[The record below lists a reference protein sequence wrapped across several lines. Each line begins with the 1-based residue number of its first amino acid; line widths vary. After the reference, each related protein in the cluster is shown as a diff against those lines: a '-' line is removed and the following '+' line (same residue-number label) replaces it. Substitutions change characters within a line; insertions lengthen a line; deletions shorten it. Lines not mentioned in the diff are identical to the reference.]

1 MSLQQLVLAS
11 FHGDTAALKPGN
23 VSVYADG
30 HDMTVADFQRSAEV
44 ATPFICHRDWRYG
57 QRLYAATEAT
67 MEAVGCNTN
76 LGMLLLFIPL
86 VMAAEKG
93 FSTSTG
99 LRESVRRV
107 LADMNQQDAVDM
119 FAAIRLA
126 QPGGLGKVEQHD
138 VNEVAT
144 CTVLEAMKLAS
155 HRDSV
160 ALQYINHYEQVFE
173 QGLPTIRGF
182 VHSWNS
188 VEWATVACH
197 MEFLASLPDSHIV
210 RKHGEQVAE
219 QIKKQSGAIKD
230 TFTKYNNPQ
239 AAKDLLL
246 DFDERL
252 KLKKINPGTTADLTT
267 TSLLVYNLAH
277 DQEH

>member
-30 HDMTVADFQRSAEV
+30 HDMTVADFHRSAEV
-44 ATPFICHRDWRYG
+44 ATPFICRQDWRYG
-57 QRLYAATEAT
+57 QRLYSATEAT
-67 MEAVGCNTN
+67 LEAVGCNTN

-93 FSTSTG
+93 FSTSTE
-99 LRESVRRV
+99 LRERLKQV
-107 LADMNQQDAVDM
+107 LADMDQQDAVDM

-126 QPGGLGKVEQHD
+126 QPGGLGKAEQHD

-144 CTVLEAMKLAS
+144 CTVLEAMQLAS
-155 HRDSV
+155 HRDNV
-160 ALQYINHYEQVFE
+160 ALQYINHYQHLFE

-182 VHSWNS
+182 VNSWNS
-188 VEWATVACH
+188 VEWAIVACH
-197 MEFLASLPDSHIV
+197 MEFMASLPDSHIV
-210 RKHGEQVAE
+210 RKHGMQVAE
-219 QIKKQSGAIKD
+219 KIRKQSGAIKK
-230 TFTKYNNPQ
+230 TFTSYKDPQ
-239 AAKDLLL
+239 AARDLLM

-252 KLKKINPGTTADLTT
+252 KTKKINPGTTADLTT
-267 TSLLVYNLAH
+267 TSLLVYNLVH
-277 DQEH
+277 NQER

>member
-1 MSLQQLVLAS
+1 MSLHELVLAS

-30 HDMTVADFQRSAEV
+30 HDMTVADFHRSAEV
-44 ATPFICHRDWRYG
+44 ATPHICNSQWRYG
-57 QRLYAATEAT
+57 KRLYAAMEAT
-67 MEAVGCNTN
+67 MATVGCNTN

-93 FSTSTG
+93 FHGSDELQARLAEVLTG
-99 LRESVRRV
+99 
-107 LADMNQQDAVDM
+107 MNQQDALDM
-119 FAAIRLA
+119 FAAIKLA

-138 VNEVAT
+138 VNEKAT
-144 CTVLEAMKLAS
+144 CTVLEAMQLAS

-160 ALQYINHYEQVFE
+160 ALQYINDYQQIFA
-173 QGLPTIRGF
+173 QGLATIRGF

-197 MEFLASLPDSHIV
+197 MEFMASMQDSHIA

-219 QIKKQSGAIKD
+219 TIRKQSGAIRD
-230 TFTKYNNPQ
+230 TFIKFKNPQ

-246 DFDERL
+246 DFDVRL
-252 KLKKINPGTTADLTT
+252 KIKKINPGTTADLTT
-267 TSLLVYNLAH
+267 TTLLVYNLAH
-277 DQEH
+277 NQER